1 MIGHTCF
8 VVNKNLQPIVQ
19 ILSPKTKKA
28 KSLIMLD
35 RDGTIN
41 RDFGYTYKLSD
52 LFVLNK
58 NLEIIK
64 EFVNNNSTVLC
75 ITNQSGIGR
84 GYFTK
89 YEATTFNK
97 ALCQELKKY
106 KIPIEVFYMCPHTPE
121 SKCLCRKPGT
131 LMIEMAL
138 MYSNVPPSSSIFIGD
153 SKSDLAACNKLGI
166 KFIEVPKNNM

>member
-1 MIGHTCF
+1 MIGHTYF
-8 VVNKNLQPIVQ
+8 VVNKNLKPIVQ
-19 ILSPKTKKA
+19 ILSPKTKKVNN
-28 KSLIMLD
+28 LIMLD

-41 RDFGYTYKLSD
+41 RDSGYTHKLSD
-52 LFVLNK
+52 LFVLSK
-58 NLEIIK
+58 NLGIIK
-64 EFVNNNSTVLC
+64 ELVNHDSIVLC

-89 YEATTFNK
+89 FEATTCNE
-97 ALCQELKKY
+97 ALSRELKKH
-106 KIPIEVFYMCPHTPE
+106 KITVEVFYMCPHTPE

-138 MYSNVPPSSSIFIGD
+138 RYSDVPSSRSIFIGD

-166 KFIEVPKNNM
+166 KFIRVPKNNI

>member
-1 MIGHTCF
+1 MIGHTYL

-19 ILSPKTKKA
+19 ILSLKTKKS
-28 KSLIMLD
+28 KNLIMLD

-41 RDFGYTYKLSD
+41 RDFGYTHKLSD

-64 EFVNNNSTVLC
+64 KFVNNDSTVLC

-84 GYFTK
+84 EYFSEH
-89 YEATTFNK
+89 EATAFNE
-97 ALCQELKKY
+97 ALYQELQKY
-106 KIPIEVFYMCPHTPE
+106 NIPVEVFYMCPHTPE

-138 MYSNVPPSSSIFIGD
+138 VYSEVSTSRSIFIGD
-153 SKSDLAACNKLGI
+153 SKSDLTACNKLGI
-166 KFIEVPKNNM
+166 KFIKVPKNNI